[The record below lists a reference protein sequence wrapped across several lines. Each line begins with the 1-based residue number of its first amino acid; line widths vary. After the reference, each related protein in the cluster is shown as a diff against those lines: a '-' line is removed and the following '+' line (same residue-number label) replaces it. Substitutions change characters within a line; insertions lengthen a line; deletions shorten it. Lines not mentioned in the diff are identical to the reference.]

1 MRILR
6 KMFSALKFLLILP
19 LIILPFFLLK
29 SQLFSVDK
37 IVCKTQYG
45 PCNKED
51 EERVSFLKGENLF
64 LVSSQKI
71 KNSLKNNFSN
81 KEISIQKIFPKTI
94 EVIIEKRKA
103 VVGVTPKELADR
115 GVFLLDRDGVILEL
129 ARETA
134 LPVIILDQE
143 DNLVVGGEVGKDT
156 KKAVAIIMLV
166 YTAQKANRAEL
177 GHDSL
182 TVFLQDEMN
191 VSFPLDKDPEILVG
205 ALQLIMARSK
215 IEGRLPKSIDLRYS
229 NPVLKY

>member
-1 MRILR
+1 MKIL
-6 KMFSALKFLLILP
+6 KKIFSGLKFLLILP

-45 PCNKED
+45 PCSKED
-51 EERVSFLKGENLF
+51 EEKVSFAKGENLF

-71 KNSLKNNFSN
+71 KNSLKNNFPN

-129 ARETA
+129 TRETA
-134 LPVIILDQE
+134 LPVIILDKE
-143 DNLVVGGEVGKDT
+143 TGLIVGGEVSKDV
-156 KKAVAIIMLV
+156 KKAVAVMTLV
-166 YTAQKANRAEL
+166 YTAEKASRAEL
-177 GHDSL
+177 NNDSL
-182 TVFLQDEMN
+182 IVFLQDGTS
-191 VSFPLDKDPEILVG
+191 VYFSLDKDPEILVG

-229 NPVLKY
+229 NPILKY